1 MIKGKIEYGFGKD
14 EPIAPTYEH
23 ITAKGNTCKVY
34 ICSEWNPD
42 SLYHP
47 IGYVYKVIWESYDG
61 CFRNTEDIVTT
72 ISNKT
77 LDDVIDD
84 FQKYGKGRMWVLQSE
99 IVVR

>member
-23 ITAKGNTCKVY
+23 ITAKGNRCKVY
-34 ICSEWNPD
+34 ICSELNPE
-42 SLYHP
+42 SSYTS
-47 IGYVYKVIWESYDG
+47 IGYAYRVIWESYG
-61 CFRNTEDIVTT
+61 GYYRHIEDIITT
-72 ISNKT
+72 ISTKT

-84 FQKYGKGRMWVLQSE
+84 FQKYGKGRMWVLENE